1 MITLTRTGAAENV
14 ALITLNRPTALNA
27 LCRQLMQELS
37 ETLLK
42 VEHDSTYNV
51 IVLTGSEKAFAAGAD
66 IKEMAKLEF
75 ADVFQKDDFF
85 ANWDTL
91 SHITKPVIAAV
102 NGFALGGG
110 TELALMCDIVYA
122 GENAVFGQP
131 EVSIGTIPGLGGT
144 QRWPRFT
151 NKSIAMEICLT
162 GDRLSAQDA
171 KEVGLV
177 SKVFPTQQLIAEA
190 VILADRIAKNSPLI
204 VKTVKKSVNSAYETS
219 LNQGLEVEKH
229 LFQST
234 FATNDRREGMAAFSE
249 KRAAK
254 WSGN

>member
-1 MITLTRTGAAENV
+1 MITLTRTGNAENV
-14 ALITLNRPTALNA
+14 ALVTLNRPNALNA
-27 LCRQLMQELS
+27 LCRQLMLGLS

-42 VEHDSTYNV
+42 VEQDDTFSV
-51 IVLTGSEKAFAAGAD
+51 IVLTGSERAFAAGAD

-75 ADVFQKDDFF
+75 ADVFQNEFF
-85 ANWDTL
+85 SNWDTL
-91 SHITKPVIAAV
+91 SHISKPVIAAV

-131 EVSIGTIPGLGGT
+131 EINIGTIPGLGGT

-151 NKSIAMEICLT
+151 HKSVAMELCLT
-162 GDRLSAQDA
+162 GDKISAQDA

-177 SKVFPTQQLIAEA
+177 SKVFPVEQVVNQA
-190 VILADRIAKNSPLI
+190 VLLADRIAKNSPLI
-204 VKTVKKSVNSAYETS
+204 VKTVKASINAAYETS
-219 LNQGLEVEKH
+219 LAQGLQTEKH

-234 FATNDRREGMAAFSE
+234 FATNDRREGMTAFAE
-249 KRAAK
+249 KRAPK
-254 WSGN
+254 WIGK

>member
-14 ALITLNRPTALNA
+14 ALIALNRPNALNA

-42 VEHDSTYNV
+42 VEHDSSYNV
-51 IVLTGSEKAFAAGAD
+51 IVLTGNEKAFAAGAD

-75 ADVFQKDDFF
+75 ADVFQNDFF
-85 ANWDTL
+85 NNWDTL

-131 EVSIGTIPGLGGT
+131 EINIGTIPGLGGT

-162 GDRLSAQDA
+162 GDRLTAQNA

-177 SKVFPTQQLIAEA
+177 SKIFPTQQLVSEA
-190 VILADRIAKNSPLI
+190 VILADKIAKNSPLI
-204 VKTVKKSVNSAYETS
+204 VKTVKNSVNSAYETS
-219 LNQGLEVEKH
+219 LNQGLQIEKQ

-234 FATNDRREGMAAFSE
+234 FATNDRKEGMTAFAE
-249 KRAAK
+249 KRGPK
-254 WSGN
+254 WAGN

>member
-1 MITLTRTGAAENV
+1 MITLTRTGAQENV
-14 ALITLNRPTALNA
+14 ALVTLNRPNALNA

-42 VEHDSTYNV
+42 IEHDESYRV

-75 ADVFQKDDFF
+75 KDVFQNDFF
-85 ANWDTL
+85 TNWDTL

-131 EVSIGTIPGLGGT
+131 EISIGTIPGLGGT

-151 NKSIAMEICLT
+151 NKSIAMELCLT
-162 GDRLSAQDA
+162 GDKISAQDA

-177 SKVFPTQQLIAEA
+177 SKIFTVQQVIPEA
-190 VILADRIAKNSPLI
+190 VLLADRIAKNSPLI
-204 VKTVKKSVNSAYETS
+204 VKTVKSSINAAYETS
-219 LNQGLEVEKH
+219 LSQGLQTEKH

-234 FATNDRREGMAAFSE
+234 FATNDRREGMTAFAE
-249 KRAAK
+249 KRAPK
-254 WSGN
+254 WTNQ